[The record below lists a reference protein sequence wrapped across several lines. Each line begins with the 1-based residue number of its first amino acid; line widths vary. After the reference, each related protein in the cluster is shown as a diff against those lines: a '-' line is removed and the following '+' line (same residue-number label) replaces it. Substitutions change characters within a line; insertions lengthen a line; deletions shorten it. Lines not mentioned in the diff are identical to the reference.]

1 MYRME
6 RDTQNNQGANT
17 IKCDSRLQPRSRQ
30 KTKYEYRTS
39 LKKCKQM
46 KMINRPQNV
55 ERKKGENLYLEYKV
69 EQLTKKIKTRIISD
83 TQSQKNIICGKTET
97 KLVKN
102 KSEMKYTNEY
112 SIRRT
117 GKVQVK
123 QLDLN
128 RMRKIKVSENKN

>member
-1 MYRME
+1 
-6 RDTQNNQGANT
+6 
-17 IKCDSRLQPRSRQ
+17 
-30 KTKYEYRTS
+30 
-39 LKKCKQM
+39 M

-69 EQLTKKIKTRIISD
+69 EQLKKQTRIISD

>member
-1 MYRME
+1 
-6 RDTQNNQGANT
+6 
-17 IKCDSRLQPRSRQ
+17 
-30 KTKYEYRTS
+30 
-39 LKKCKQM
+39 M

-69 EQLTKKIKTRIISD
+69 EQLTKNKKQTRIISD

>member
-69 EQLTKKIKTRIISD
+69 EQLTKK
-83 TQSQKNIICGKTET
+83 
-97 KLVKN
+97 N
-102 KSEMKYTNEY
+102 KPGS
-112 SIRRT
+112 
-117 GKVQVK
+117 
-123 QLDLN
+123 
-128 RMRKIKVSENKN
+128 